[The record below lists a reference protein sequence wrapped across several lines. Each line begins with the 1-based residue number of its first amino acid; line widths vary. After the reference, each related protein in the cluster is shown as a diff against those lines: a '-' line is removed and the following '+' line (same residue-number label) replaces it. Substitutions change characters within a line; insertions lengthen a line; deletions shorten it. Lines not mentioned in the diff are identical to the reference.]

1 VPPPV
6 QNETFPMGHGRVGI
20 RCRIQQEQLDG
31 VPFGAILLSRRA

>member
-1 VPPPV
+1 
-6 QNETFPMGHGRVGI
+6 MGHGRVGI